1 MATPTDTA
9 VVAPPKPPPPGGG
22 DAGLWHAVWTLA
34 LATGAGGRA
43 ILAGWDPIA
52 ISLALM
58 VVPALAGWIVR
69 RGREGLPGFLVLLL
83 WAAAGGSAAM
93 LLGGVAGPL
102 GVFCLTPVAAAS
114 AFGGRRRMSQGGA
127 LAAMAAAVVLML
139 KLAGVALPYG
149 LDAVTPSEAATM
161 WLGAFALG
169 ATGLGL
175 AAGLLMS
182 NRRTAEAERRAEAEA
197 SRLRSDYYWLEYF
210 LHGQPHLLLLLDHEG
225 RVKGSFGHPPEGMD
239 VSALIEN
246 GLMAQVFDGDRPAV
260 RAAMDEA
267 LAHEWGEAGFATE
280 GSPDR
285 WTVVAFAR
293 LGPDELAASIRDA
306 THQRAH
312 EAGLEQAR
320 ADAEALNAGKS
331 RFLANMSH
339 ELRTPLNAIIGF
351 SDIMRT
357 AMFGPLAP
365 KYAEYAGLIHES
377 GGHLLDLINDVLDMS
392 KIEAERF
399 DLAREE
405 FDAREAVSAALRLVR
420 VQADANGVALRG
432 VLPAQPLE
440 VDADRRAL
448 KQIVLNL
455 VSNALK
461 FTSNGGQV
469 TVTARPQGENLEITV
484 ADSGVGIS
492 KSDLARL
499 GRPYEQAG
507 EASQR
512 SKGTGLGLSLVRAFA
527 ELHGG
532 TMSIESTLGEGTA
545 VTVRLP
551 VLLDAPA
558 ETPDP
563 ASFAGN
569 VVAFKPQR

>member
-1 MATPTDTA
+1 MEAATSR
-9 VVAPPKPPPPGGG
+9 PPLPGG
-22 DAGLWHAVWTLA
+22 DAGLWHVVWTVVLA
-34 LATGAGGRA
+34 VASGGRA
-43 ILAGWDPIA
+43 MLSGWDPIA
-52 ISLALM
+52 LSLAVM
-58 VVPALAGWIVR
+58 VLPALTGWVFW
-69 RGREGLPGFLVLLL
+69 RGRSGFLALLL
-83 WAAAGGSAAM
+83 WAAAGAFSAM
-93 LLGGVAGPL
+93 LMGGVSGPL
-102 GVFCLTPVAAAS
+102 GVFCLTPVAAA
-114 AFGGRRRMSQGGA
+114 AAVGGRRRMSEGGA
-127 LAAMAAAVVLML
+127 LAAVSAASVLL
-139 KLAGVALPYG
+139 FQLAGVSLPYG
-149 LDAVTPSEAATM
+149 LDAVSVSGSATM

-169 ATGLGL
+169 AVGLSL

-182 NRRTAEAERRAEAEA
+182 NRRTAEADRRAEAEA

-225 RVKGSFGHPPEGMD
+225 HVKGSFGRPPEGID
-239 VSALIEN
+239 ISALSQT
-246 GLMAQVFDGDRPAV
+246 GLISQVFDGDRPTV
-260 RAAMDEA
+260 VAAIDDA
-267 LAHEWGEAGFATE
+267 LAHEWGEAGFAPE

-285 WTVVAFAR
+285 WMMVAFAR

-306 THQRAH
+306 TTQRAY

-320 ADAEALNAGKS
+320 TDAEALNAGKS

-357 AMFGPLAP
+357 AMFGPLAD

-392 KIEAERF
+392 KIEAERY

-420 VQADANGVALRG
+420 LQADGNGVTLRG

-461 FTSNGGQV
+461 FTNRGGQV
-469 TVTARPQGENLEITV
+469 TVTARPQGEYLEIIV

-492 KSDLARL
+492 AADLERL
-499 GRPYEQAG
+499 GKPYEQAG

-512 SKGTGLGLSLVRAFA
+512 AKGTGLGLSLVRAFA

-532 TMSIESTLGEGTA
+532 TMAIESTLGEGTA

-551 VLLDAPA
+551 VLLAVQPA
-558 ETPDP
+558 APDP
-563 ASFAGN
+563 ATFAGN